1 MKYQAKWNGSLKDTH
16 PVNHGVIEKFRFV
29 VVQLLSRVQLFATPW
44 TAACPT
50 SCPSLSPRVCLN
62 SCPLNQWCH
71 PTIWSSVTPFSSCH
85 QSFLASGSFRMSQHS
100 ASGGQSIEAS
110 ALVLPMNIQD
120 WFPFGLT
127 GLISLMSKGFSK
139 VFSSTTVWKHQFL
152 GTQSSLRSNSHTSV
166 HDCWKN
172 HSFDNMDLCW
182 QSDASAFLFTV

>member
-1 MKYQAKWNGSLKDTH
+1 MAKSCLTLCDPMECSVPVFLFFTISWSLLK
-16 PVNHGVIEKFRFV
+16 PSP
-29 VVQLLSRVQLFATPW
+29 LS
-44 TAACPT
+44 
-50 SCPSLSPRVCLN
+50 
-62 SCPLNQWCH
+62 QWCH
-71 PTIWSSVTPFSSCH
+71 PTISFSVTPFSSCH
-85 QSFLASGSFRMSQHS
+85 QSFLASGSFRMSQLS

-110 ALVLPMNIQD
+110 ALVLPMNIQG

-127 GLISLMSKGFSK
+127 GLISLMWKGFSR

-152 GTQSSLRSNSHTSV
+152 GTQSCLWSNSHTSV